1 MSGGKTLK
9 EVVRLLVWVPWVKSE
24 VLDTC
29 KDRLAGGRII
39 NENNFSNNLWYFW
52 FHVRMGKDYRVYTG

>member
-1 MSGGKTLK
+1 MG
-9 EVVRLLVWVPWVKSE
+9 ESE

-39 NENNFSNNLWYFW
+39 NKNNFGGDLWYFW
-52 FHVRMGKDYRVYTG
+52 FHLRKVKITKYIG